1 MTFTGSGLRDGES
14 GEAWGEYDPS
24 SSGRHWGVPSKGA
37 YAQWIDDNLIPGY
50 RSIPGVHARLD
61 ALQEAGLTHWRTTG
75 SPRLK
80 RYLAASKGEAVS
92 DFIGDI
98 QNVNNRSREYVGYPT
113 QKPLALLERIIQ
125 ASSSDGDVVL
135 DPFCGCATALVSAE
149 MLGRQWIGIDLS
161 DLAVNLVLSRLEQAA
176 DTGALLQGG
185 QLPDIHRRNDIPKRT
200 DVGELPPYKTHRH
213 TLYGKQEGDG
223 AGCKHHFP
231 FRNLTVD
238 HVVPKSRGGTDQLD
252 NLQLL
257 CGACNSMKGTID
269 QVAFVAKLKAQGLR

>member
-1 MTFTGSGLRDGES
+1 M
-14 GEAWGEYDPS
+14 
-24 SSGRHWGVPSKGA
+24 
-37 YAQWIDDNLIPGY
+37 
-50 RSIPGVHARLD
+50 
-61 ALQEAGLTHWRTTG
+61 LQEAGLIHWRTTG

-98 QNVNNRSREYVGYPT
+98 QNVNNRSKEYVGYPT

-176 DTGALLQGG
+176 DTRRCFRAGNCRTFTIETTSRSGQTSGNCRRTRLTAIRSTASRKETALGAST
-185 QLPDIHRRNDIPKRT
+185 I
-200 DVGELPPYKTHRH
+200 
-213 TLYGKQEGDG
+213 
-223 AGCKHHFP
+223 
-231 FRNLTVD
+231 
-238 HVVPKSRGGTDQLD
+238 SRFAT
-252 NLQLL
+252 
-257 CGACNSMKGTID
+257 
-269 QVAFVAKLKAQGLR
+269 